1 MDGSAGLKMPDYSTL
16 TSQIDQFKTAAT
28 ALMTNANDPLNANEL
43 QLVGA
48 ALNQMGNTLGVADI
62 NNATTNAITVIN
74 STKDAAIT
82 AFNTGTNGTRLTEAE
97 EDIVDLQ
104 GRTTNIEG
112 FVNTNSVQYTTL
124 QSTVSALQTSL
135 STVPLSWRVTTI
147 NTAALNN
154 ERIFVNQGGITVTLP
169 FSPTLGYTVQMVDMT
184 LSAGTTNWT
193 IGRNTEKIQG
203 LQEDLIVNVSGA
215 RITLVYTDAAKG
227 WVLV

>member
-1 MDGSAGLKMPDYSTL
+1 VDGSAGLKMPDYSTL

-28 ALMTNANDPLNANEL
+28 ALMTNENDPLNANEL

-82 AFNTGTNGTRLTEAE
+82 AFNTGTNGTRLNDAEA
-97 EDIVDLQ
+97 DIVDLQ

-135 STVPLSWRVTTI
+135 STVPLSWRITTV
-147 NTAALNN
+147 NTQALNN
-154 ERIFVNQGGITVTLP
+154 ERIFVDQGGITVTLP
-169 FSPTLGYTVQMVDMT
+169 FSPTLGYTVQAVDMT
-184 LSAGTTNWT
+184 LNAATTNWT
-193 IGRNTEKIQG
+193 IARNTEKIQG
-203 LQEDLIVNVSGA
+203 LAEDLVVNVNGA
-215 RITLVYTDAAKG
+215 KITLVYTNAVKG

>member
-1 MDGSAGLKMPDYSTL
+1 MPDYSTL
-16 TSQIDQFKTAAT
+16 TSQINQFKSAAT

-62 NNATTNAITVIN
+62 NNATTDAITTIN
-74 STKDAAIT
+74 STKDAAVT
-82 AFNTGTNGTRLTEAE
+82 AFNTSTNGTRLTEAE
-97 EDIVDLQ
+97 ADIVDLQ

-135 STVPLSWRVTTI
+135 STVPLSWRIATTD
-147 NTAALNN
+147 TTALNN

-169 FSPTLGYTVQMVDMT
+169 FSPTLGWTVQLVDMT
-184 LSAGTTNWT
+184 GAAATNNWT
-193 IGRNTEKIQG
+193 VNRNSERIQG
-203 LQEDLIVNVSGA
+203 LQEPLIVNVSGA
-215 RITLVYTDAAKG
+215 TMTLVYTNAVRG
-227 WVLV
+227 WVLT

>member
-1 MDGSAGLKMPDYSTL
+1 MPDYSTL
-16 TSQIDQFKTAAT
+16 TSQINQFKTAAT

-62 NNATTNAITVIN
+62 NNSTTDAIAVIN
-74 STKDAAIT
+74 TAKDAAIT

-97 EDIVDLQ
+97 SDISVLE
-104 GRTTNIEG
+104 GKVTNIEG

-135 STVPLSWRVTTI
+135 STVPLSWRITTI
-147 NTAALNN
+147 NTTALNN

-169 FSPTLGYTVQMVDMT
+169 FSPTLGYTVQVMDMT
-184 LSAGTTNWT
+184 LASATTNWT
-193 IGRNTEKIQG
+193 IARNTEKIQG
-203 LQEDLIVNVSGA
+203 LAEDLVVNVNGA
-215 RITLVYTDAAKG
+215 KITLVYTDAVKG

>member
-1 MDGSAGLKMPDYSTL
+1 MPDYSTL
-16 TSQIDQFKTAAT
+16 TSQINQFKTAAT

-62 NNATTNAITVIN
+62 NNATTDAIAVIN
-74 STKDAAIT
+74 TAKDSAIT
-82 AFNTGTNGTRLTEAE
+82 AFNTGTNGTRLTDAEA
-97 EDIVDLQ
+97 DIVDLQ

-135 STVPLSWRVTTI
+135 STVPLSWRIATT
-147 NTAALNN
+147 NTTALNN

-169 FSPTLGYTVQMVDMT
+169 FGPTLGYTVQIKDAT
-184 LSAGTTNWT
+184 GTAATTNFT
-193 IGRNTEKIQG
+193 VSRNTEKIEV
-203 LQEDLIVNVSGA
+203 LAEDLIVNVNSA
-215 RITLVYTDAAKG
+215 SMTLVYVNATRG
-227 WVLV
+227 WVLT

>member
-1 MDGSAGLKMPDYSTL
+1 MPDYSTL
-16 TSQIDQFKTAAT
+16 TTQINQFKTAAT

-62 NNATTNAITVIN
+62 NNATTDAIAVIN
-74 STKDAAIT
+74 STKDAAVT
-82 AFNTGTNGTRLTEAE
+82 AFNTGTNGTRLTDAEA
-97 EDIVDLQ
+97 DIVDLQ

-135 STVPLSWRVTTI
+135 STVPLSWRIATT
-147 NTAALNN
+147 NTTALNN

-169 FSPTLGYTVQMVDMT
+169 FGPTLGYTVQIKDAT
-184 LSAGTTNWT
+184 GTAATTNFT
-193 IGRNTEKIQG
+193 VSRNTEKIEG
-203 LQEDLIVNVSGA
+203 LAEDLIVNVNSA
-215 RITLVYTDAAKG
+215 SMTLVYVNATRG
-227 WVLV
+227 WVLT

>member
-1 MDGSAGLKMPDYSTL
+1 MPDYSTL
-16 TSQIDQFKTAAT
+16 TSQINQFKTAAT

-62 NNATTNAITVIN
+62 NNATTDAIAVIN
-74 STKDAAIT
+74 TAKDSAIT
-82 AFNTGTNGTRLTEAE
+82 AFNTGTNGTRLTDAEA
-97 EDIVDLQ
+97 DIVDLQ

-135 STVPLSWRVTTI
+135 STVPLSWRIATI
-147 NTAALNN
+147 NTTALNN

-169 FSPTLGYTVQMVDMT
+169 FGPTLGYTVQIKDAT
-184 LSAGTTNWT
+184 GTAATTNFT
-193 IGRNTEKIQG
+193 VSRNTEKIEG
-203 LQEDLIVNVSGA
+203 LAEDLIVNVNSA
-215 RITLVYTDAAKG
+215 SMTLVYVNATRG
-227 WVLV
+227 WVLT